1 MKGIIFASLLLGGLP
16 CTAMAQSSDDLY
28 YIPEKTETNSGSE
41 TSVEKTVTVTTRT
54 SSAVAYTAP
63 ASTVVVKDVS
73 GNLRDIDEY
82 NRRYT
87 SRDNTFSVQ
96 NDTLYIEEKPFNE
109 RGEWVNGFEGSQ
121 DDYEYAMRIIRFRS
135 LAYAIPIS
143 SPLYWEVV
151 YGAYPS
157 WDWNIYEDGVYVYI
171 FPTSTNP
178 LWWDWRWYWGTS
190 RPWWYWDWCWD
201 WWYSPWY
208 YGWYAPYWY
217 GGHWGHWHH
226 HYAWGGHPRGYIDH
240 RPGRYMTSAGVAG
253 RGVRGSSY
261 TRRASGDVA
270 GSRGSSS
277 VRRSSIGRVVQ
288 GSSGSRNSVQSVS
301 SGRTAVRGEG
311 TTTGTRTGSRSQSVY
326 VRPSIGTDR
335 SGSTYYNRPSSTR
348 RSSNYGTQRSYNT
361 NSRSSYQ
368 GTSSGSFSRGSM
380 GGGGS
385 VTRSSGGGGGG
396 HRR

>member
-1 MKGIIFASLLLGGLP
+1 MMKEIFFASLLLVGLP
-16 CTAMAQSSDDLY
+16 CTSVAQSSDDLY
-28 YIPEKTETNSGSE
+28 FIPEKTKTDSRSE
-41 TSVEKTVTVTTRT
+41 TSVEKTSVVSEQ
-54 SSAVAYTAP
+54 SSSVVAYTAP
-63 ASTVVVKDVS
+63 AVVVRDVS

-87 SRDNTFSVQ
+87 SRDNTFSIQ

-121 DDYEYAMRIIRFRS
+121 EDYEYAMRIIRFRNP
-135 LAYAIPIS
+135 AYAIPVS

-157 WDWNIYEDGVYVYI
+157 WDWNIYEDGVYAYI

-178 LWWDWRWYWGTS
+178 LWWDWRWYWGVS
-190 RPWWYWDWCWD
+190 RPWWYWS

-208 YGWYAPYWY
+208 YGWYSPYWY
-217 GGHWGHWHH
+217 GGYWGYGYH
-226 HYAWGGHPRGYIDH
+226 HYAWGGWPRGYTDH
-240 RPGRYMTSAGVAG
+240 RPGRYMTSAGVSA
-253 RGVRGSSY
+253 RGMRSPSY
-261 TRRASGDVA
+261 TRRSSGDVA
-270 GSRGSSS
+270 GSRGQSS
-277 VRRSSIGRVVQ
+277 VRRSSVGRVVQ
-288 GSSGSRNSVQSVS
+288 GSSGSRSNVQTVG
-301 SGRTAVRGEG
+301 SGRTAVRRDG
-311 TTTGTRTGSRSQSVY
+311 TTNGTRAGSRSQSVY

-361 NSRSSYQ
+361 NTRSSYQ
-368 GTSSGSFSRGSM
+368 NSSSSGSFNRSSSG

-385 VTRSSGGGGGG
+385 VTRSSGGGGG
-396 HRR
+396 RMR